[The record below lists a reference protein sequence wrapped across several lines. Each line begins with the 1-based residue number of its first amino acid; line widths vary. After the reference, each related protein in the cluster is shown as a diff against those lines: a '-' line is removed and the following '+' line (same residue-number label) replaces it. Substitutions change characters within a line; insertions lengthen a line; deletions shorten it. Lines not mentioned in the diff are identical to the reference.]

1 MQRSPADIIDRVR
14 ESLNRIAQVK
24 FAYVFGSGVRGD
36 MGPLSDID
44 IAVFLDRRISFLNY
58 RLRLMES
65 LARELGTECFD
76 LVTLNDA
83 PVVLRYEVVR
93 GGRVLKEDKK
103 RRIAF
108 EARTLSEYLDTE
120 HLRSTQRE
128 YLKRQLRQ
136 GDLGG

>member
-1 MQRSPADIIDRVR
+1 MQSSPSDILARVR
-14 ESLNRIAQVK
+14 EFLIRSPQVK
-24 FAYVFGSGVRGD
+24 FAYVFGSLVRGD
-36 MGPLSDID
+36 VGPLSDID
-44 IAVFLDRRISFLNY
+44 IAVFLDRRVSIFNY

-83 PVVLRYEVVR
+83 PIVLRYEVIR
-93 GGRVLKEDKK
+93 GGRVIKEDRK

-108 EARTLSEYLDTE
+108 EARTLSEYLDSE
-120 HLRSTQRE
+120 HLRRTQRE

-136 GDLGG
+136 GDSGG